1 MRHHSHTSHS
11 HSHHHHEHSHD
22 HAHDHDHAHPPHG
35 PGHNHPNAQRAPVQ
49 WQTPHQ
55 PDGAA
60 SPAAPEPDLDK
71 VEAAFVDGFIA
82 APDPT
87 SFLRLARIPF
97 EFTAGESSLKLLR
110 VEIDALTDVGS
121 LTPHLG
127 GSTFRYDPLPTNFIS
142 RRRRLR
148 FGDKVFIGRIAQPLR
163 PDMEPAAG
171 QLADFPDAPDAFA
184 FAEPAIEDIMGADIA
199 FDPMA
204 LASGYFVA
212 ALDQK
217 SPDIVIAFA
226 GHGTISKRQ
235 MHIHAVPVARSVI
248 VKPDPRT

>member
-1 MRHHSHTSHS
+1 MHRHHHD
-11 HSHHHHEHSHD
+11 HHHHDHAHGHDHD
-22 HAHDHDHAHPPHG
+22 HAHDHHHDHIHPPHG
-35 PGHNHPNAQRAPVQ
+35 PGHNHPHSQRAPVQ

-55 PDGAA
+55 PDGATGA
-60 SPAAPEPDLDK
+60 LSPEPDLDK

-110 VEIDALTDVGS
+110 VAIDALTDVGS

-148 FGDKVFIGRIAQPLR
+148 FVYFDGASLR
-163 PDMEPAAG
+163 P
-171 QLADFPDAPDAFA
+171 LSY
-184 FAEPAIEDIMGADIA
+184 AELRDID
-199 FDPMA
+199 
-204 LASGYFVA
+204 
-212 ALDQK
+212 
-217 SPDIVIAFA
+217 
-226 GHGTISKRQ
+226 R
-235 MHIHAVPVARSVI
+235 
-248 VKPDPRT
+248 